1 MSGVFCFMVVFFFV
15 VVVFVSGSPSHALVN
30 PLFEDIGCAQP
41 CTASVMRDWELS
53 TINYYIFI

>member
-1 MSGVFCFMVVFFFV
+1 MSGVFCFMVVVFVLFFL
-15 VVVFVSGSPSHALVN
+15 VSGSPSHALVN